1 MTTQKGMSL
10 PVKLLIG
17 IAVGILFGLFLPE
30 KVMVI
35 VVTLKY
41 VMNQLIMFCVPLIVI
56 GFIAPSITKM
66 GSNATRMLLV
76 AIMAAYVSTVLATAM
91 SMAAGYILVPH
102 LPIASTMEGLK
113 DLPGVACLLD
123 R

>member
-1 MTTQKGMSL
+1 MTAQKGMSL

-76 AIMAAYVSTVLATAM
+76 AIMAAYDSTVLATAM
-91 SMAAGYILVPH
+91 SMAAG
-102 LPIASTMEGLK
+102 
-113 DLPGVACLLD
+113 
-123 R
+123 